1 MGRVARFFALTK
13 AFHEPALPESYG
25 VIFCEQDVSY
35 NDIIVTM
42 AKTLPPEEKQRL
54 QTLAEF
60 RYTLRQF
67 LQFSEQCAEQAGLH
81 PQQHQLLLHLAGA
94 PDGVETTVS
103 YAAERL
109 GLRHHTVVE
118 LSNRCVDAGLITRK
132 NAAVD
137 RRRVV
142 LEVTPKGQ
150 RILQTLSDDH
160 ERELYELVPRMV
172 RALTTI
178 RSSQKLS
185 GHEQVSAPAPKGNSK

>member
-1 MGRVARFFALTK
+1 
-13 AFHEPALPESYG
+13 
-25 VIFCEQDVSY
+25 
-35 NDIIVTM
+35 M
-42 AKTLPPEEKQRL
+42 AKSLGTEDRQRL

-94 PDGVETTVS
+94 PDAVETTVS

-118 LSNRCVDAGLITRK
+118 LSNRCVDAGLILRK

-142 LEVTPKGQ
+142 LQVTPKGQ
-150 RILQTLSDDH
+150 RILETLSDDH

-178 RSSQKLS
+178 RNSQKLS
-185 GHEQVSAPAPKGNSK
+185 GHEEVSPQTTKGNSK

>member
-1 MGRVARFFALTK
+1 
-13 AFHEPALPESYG
+13 
-25 VIFCEQDVSY
+25 
-35 NDIIVTM
+35 M
-42 AKTLPPEEKQRL
+42 AKSLGTEDRQRL

-118 LSNRCVDAGLITRK
+118 LSNRCVDAGLILRK
-132 NAAVD
+132 NATVD

-142 LEVTPKGQ
+142 LQVTPKGQ
-150 RILQTLSDDH
+150 RILETLSDDH

-178 RSSQKLS
+178 RNSQNLN
-185 GHEQVSAPAPKGNSK
+185 GREQVSPQTTKGNSK

>member
-1 MGRVARFFALTK
+1 
-13 AFHEPALPESYG
+13 
-25 VIFCEQDVSY
+25 
-35 NDIIVTM
+35 M
-42 AKTLPPEEKQRL
+42 AKNPQLEDRQRL
-54 QTLAEF
+54 QNLAEF
-60 RYTLRQF
+60 RYELRQF
-67 LQFSEQCAEQAGLH
+67 LQFSEGCAAKAGLH
-81 PQQHQLLLHLAGA
+81 PQQHQLLLQLAGA

-118 LSNRCVDAGLITRK
+118 LSNRCVDAGLILRK
-132 NAAVD
+132 NAATD

-142 LEVTPKGQ
+142 LQVTPKGQ

-178 RSSQKLS
+178 RNSHRLNA
-185 GHEQVSAPAPKGNSK
+185 GEEVSPQTIKGNSK

>member
-1 MGRVARFFALTK
+1 
-13 AFHEPALPESYG
+13 
-25 VIFCEQDVSY
+25 
-35 NDIIVTM
+35 M
-42 AKTLPPEEKQRL
+42 AISLGTEDQQRL

-67 LQFSEQCAEQAGLH
+67 LQFSEQRAEQAGLH

-118 LSNRCVDAGLITRK
+118 LSNRCVDAGLILRK

-142 LEVTPKGQ
+142 LQVTPKGQ
-150 RILQTLSDDH
+150 RILETLSDDH

-172 RALTTI
+172 RALTAI
-178 RSSQKLS
+178 RNSRKLS
-185 GHEQVSAPAPKGNSK
+185 GREQVAEPTTKGNSK

>member
-1 MGRVARFFALTK
+1 
-13 AFHEPALPESYG
+13 
-25 VIFCEQDVSY
+25 
-35 NDIIVTM
+35 M
-42 AKTLPPEEKQRL
+42 AKSLGTEDRQRL

-118 LSNRCVDAGLITRK
+118 LSNRCVDAGLILRK

-142 LEVTPKGQ
+142 LQVTPKGQ
-150 RILQTLSDDH
+150 RILETLSDDH

-178 RSSQKLS
+178 RNSQKLS
-185 GHEQVSAPAPKGNSK
+185 GHEEVSPQSTKGNSK